1 VITLPEDAALVAQV
15 VLSRTE
21 SGGNRRESVT
31 VFPGRGTLDE
41 GVDTHEALFE
51 SYLQVHVA
59 LDKKT
64 NSQEL
69 PPVIPPT
76 LMDLVVGSKN
86 SRFDAGSRWKA
97 PVEFHISNDSTQ
109 GKS

>member
-1 VITLPEDAALVAQV
+1 MITLPFVAQV
-15 VLSRTE
+15 TLSRA
-21 SGGNRRESVT
+21 ESVENQRDFVAT
-31 VFPGRGTLDE
+31 FPGRGTLDE
-41 GVDTHEALFE
+41 GEDTHEALFE

-64 NSQEL
+64 NSQEV
-69 PPVIPPT
+69 PAVIPPT

-86 SRFDAGSRWKA
+86 SRFDAGSRCKA
-97 PVEFHISNDSTQ
+97 PVETHISNDSTQ